1 MIRRK
6 RWRDDGL
13 HPGREDGS
21 RPRLIMNYLMKG
33 YVRLI
38 AVDVNVEDVT
48 IGVFKVW
55 QLIKIERYIRVRRP
69 IGKILFVRK
78 VNRYSMKVH
87 RRPAS
92 SWLRY
97 ARNVENDWINK
108 TVGLIKKMSKRVDAV
123 IVEELSTKQLKASLK
138 SKDPEKSLLFSSWP
152 VAKIL
157 RRIKAFAEKKRKLF
171 TIPPQYTSRVC
182 PRCNSMMKHEKRRW
196 DRLVCRCGFR
206 DDRDNVAVRN
216 IARTALILSGFHY
229 LNTVL
234 GKQLREYKQAI
245 DKLTPKISR
254 ALTQGPEIGPDSWEG
269 KGREPSPSTPEDG
282 PSGYAWVRAPNEPFS
297 MNGCRRPA
305 DTPAASLQALLGG

>member
-6 RWRDDGL
+6 RWRDDGF

-92 SWLRY
+92 SWLRH
-97 ARNVENDWINK
+97 AKNVENDWINK
-108 TVGLIKKMSKRVDAV
+108 TVGLIKKMSKRVDAI

-157 RRIKAFAEKKRKLF
+157 RRIKAFAERKRKLL

-229 LNTVL
+229 LDTVL

-254 ALTQGPEIGPDSWEG
+254 ALTQGPETGPDSREG
-269 KGREPSPSTPEDG
+269 KGKGPSPSTPEG
-282 PSGYAWVRAPNEPFS
+282 PFSGYAWVRAPNEPFS
-297 MNGCRRPA
+297 VNGCPRPA